1 MSNSIYKLYENLNFM
16 DISDKYEILFRF
28 NNTKDLGRTGFITI
42 TVQSKDTFERVS
54 WVVSPKELEKTKM
67 DVVKDHIEAMIESL
81 EEDE

>member
-1 MSNSIYKLYENLNFM
+1 MSNSIYRLYENLNFM

-28 NNTKDLGRTGFITI
+28 HNTKDLGRTGYITI
-42 TVQSKDTFERVS
+42 TVQSKDTSERVS